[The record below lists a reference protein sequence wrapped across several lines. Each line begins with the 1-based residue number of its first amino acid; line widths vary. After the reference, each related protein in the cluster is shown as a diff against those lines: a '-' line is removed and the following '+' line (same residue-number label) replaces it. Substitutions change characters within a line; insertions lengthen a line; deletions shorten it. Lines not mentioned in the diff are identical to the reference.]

1 MVQFLLYHFLFYQIT
16 MKKVLILLTSILF
29 AMQMQAQDV
38 TLLNRI
44 REVNG
49 KVKSFESDLA
59 NTMVKPKKTTT
70 QNGKLYFVMPYE
82 FSAQFNTGNYMIVN
96 AQRIKMDIGRFHGTF
111 KLKDGGMMQG
121 LSRIF
126 LYGFQGRIQD
136 LANENG
142 YTVST
147 NTEDG
152 YHIITGTA
160 KKKPIFGVGY
170 KTVVFKY
177 LTDSLLLKEI
187 VLYDY
192 NGNKDTYVISNVKY
206 DVAIDKKTFQF

>member
-1 MVQFLLYHFLFYQIT
+1 
-16 MKKVLILLTSILF
+16 MKKTIILLTAILF
-29 AMQMQAQDV
+29 AMQMQAQDA

-44 REVNG
+44 KEVNG

-59 NTMVKPKKTTT
+59 NTMVKPKKTTS
-70 QNGKLYFVMPYE
+70 QNGKLYFAKPNE
-82 FSAQFNTGNYMIVN
+82 FSAKFTTGNYMIVN
-96 AQRIKMDIGRFHGTF
+96 AQKIKMDIGMFHGTF

-142 YTVST
+142 YTIST
-147 NTEDG
+147 KTEG
-152 YHIITGTA
+152 EYHIVTGTA
-160 KKKPIFGVGY
+160 KKKPLFGVGY
-170 KTVVFKY
+170 KMVVFKY
-177 LTDSLLLKEI
+177 HTDNLLLKEI

-192 NGNKDTYVISNVKY
+192 SGNKDSYVISNVKY
-206 DVAIDKKTFQF
+206 DIPVDKKTFQF

>member
-1 MVQFLLYHFLFYQIT
+1 
-16 MKKVLILLTSILF
+16 MKKTIILLTAILF
-29 AMQMQAQDV
+29 ALQMQAQDAM
-38 TLLNRI
+38 LLNRI

-59 NTMVKPKKTTT
+59 NTMVKPKKTTS
-70 QNGKLYFVMPYE
+70 QNGKLYFVSPNE
-82 FSAQFNTGNYMIVN
+82 FSAKFTTGNYMIVN
-96 AQRIKMDIGRFHGTF
+96 AQKIKMDIGMFHGTF
-111 KLKDGGMMQG
+111 RLKEGGMMQG
-121 LSRIF
+121 LSHIF

-142 YTVST
+142 YTLST
-147 NTEDG
+147 KTEG
-152 YHIITGTA
+152 EYHIVTGTA
-160 KKKPIFGVGY
+160 KKKPLFGVGY

-177 LTDSLLLKEI
+177 FTDSLLLKEI

-192 NGNKDTYVISNVKY
+192 SGNKDSYVISNVKY

>member
-1 MVQFLLYHFLFYQIT
+1 MLYHFLFYQIT

>member
-1 MVQFLLYHFLFYQIT
+1 
-16 MKKVLILLTSILF
+16 MKKTIILLTAILF
-29 AMQMQAQDV
+29 ALQMQAQDAM
-38 TLLNRI
+38 LLNRI

-59 NTMVKPKKTTT
+59 NTMVKPKKTTS
-70 QNGKLYFVMPYE
+70 QNGKLYFVSPNE
-82 FSAQFNTGNYMIVN
+82 FSAKFTTGNYMIVN
-96 AQRIKMDIGRFHGTF
+96 EKKIKMDIGMFHGTF
-111 KLKDGGMMQG
+111 RLKEGGMMQG

-147 NTEDG
+147 KTEGDF
-152 YHIITGTA
+152 HVVTGTA
-160 KKKPIFGVGY
+160 KKKPLFGVGY
-170 KTVVFKY
+170 KMVVFKY
-177 LTDSLLLKEI
+177 FTDSLLLKEI

-192 NGNKDTYVISNVKY
+192 SGNKDSYVISNVKY
-206 DVAIDKKTFQF
+206 DVVIDKKTFQF

>member
-1 MVQFLLYHFLFYQIT
+1 
-16 MKKVLILLTSILF
+16 MKKVLILLTAILF

-70 QNGKLYFVMPYE
+70 QNGKLYFVTPYE

-126 LYGFQGRIQD
+126 LYGFQGRLQD

-147 NTEDG
+147 GVLSREMHSGIVAIPLEVDELM
-152 YHIITGTA
+152 H
-160 KKKPIFGVGY
+160 VGY
-170 KTVVFKY
+170 VMHNQRRP
-177 LTDSLLLKEI
+177 SPLLRRYIEELH
-187 VLYDY
+187 
-192 NGNKDTYVISNVKY
+192 GVIAANESV
-206 DVAIDKKTFQF
+206 DPL

>member
-1 MVQFLLYHFLFYQIT
+1 
-16 MKKVLILLTSILF
+16 MKKTIILLTAILF
-29 AMQMQAQDV
+29 ALQMQAQDAM
-38 TLLNRI
+38 LLNRI

-59 NTMVKPKKTTT
+59 NTMVKPKKTTS
-70 QNGKLYFVMPYE
+70 QNGKLYFVSPNE
-82 FSAQFNTGNYMIVN
+82 FSAKFTTGNYMIVN
-96 AQRIKMDIGRFHGTF
+96 EKKIKMDIGMFHGTF
-111 KLKDGGMMQG
+111 RLKEGGMMQG

-147 NTEDG
+147 KTEGDF
-152 YHIITGTA
+152 HVVTGTA
-160 KKKPIFGVGY
+160 KKKPLFGVGY
-170 KTVVFKY
+170 KMVVFKY
-177 LTDSLLLKEI
+177 FTDSLLLKEI

-192 NGNKDTYVISNVKY
+192 SGNKDSYVISNVKY

>member
-1 MVQFLLYHFLFYQIT
+1 
-16 MKKVLILLTSILF
+16 MKKTIILLTAILF
-29 AMQMQAQDV
+29 ALQMQAQDAM
-38 TLLNRI
+38 LLNRI

-59 NTMVKPKKTTT
+59 NTMVKPKKTTS
-70 QNGKLYFVMPYE
+70 QNGKLYFVSPNE
-82 FSAQFNTGNYMIVN
+82 FSAKFTTGNYMIVN
-96 AQRIKMDIGRFHGTF
+96 EKKIKMDIGMFHGTF
-111 KLKDGGMMQG
+111 RLKEGGMMQG
-121 LSRIF
+121 LSHIF

-142 YTVST
+142 YTLST
-147 NTEDG
+147 KTEG
-152 YHIITGTA
+152 EFHIVTGTA
-160 KKKPIFGVGY
+160 KKKPLFGVGY

-177 LTDSLLLKEI
+177 FTDSLLLKEI

-192 NGNKDTYVISNVKY
+192 SGNKDSYVISNVKY